1 MPKSLL
7 EYTSIKLGSSAQ
19 YDQSLT
25 WTYFRHT
32 HVFFFFLK
40 KVWEV
45 AFLIFLKG
53 KLRPTVSI

>member
-32 HVFFFFLK
+32 HVFFFFFEK
-40 KVWEV
+40 SMRGGISY
-45 AFLIFLKG
+45 IFK
-53 KLRPTVSI
+53 R